1 MTNPIRQAECQ
12 PGAASS
18 LGIQTDCLLRR
29 GVHASHVADI
39 PGRRGRR
46 EPRHRR
52 LFTRIAGGTP
62 LALYTATHY
71 ASKRKH
77 SMLRKVCTKPV
88 VSASLRGK
96 ERRGTREILPADE
109 WLPRPG
115 PVTVAVSPPVKSLAS
130 GWTDIVR
137 LRDEVRED

>member
-1 MTNPIRQAECQ
+1 MHC
-12 PGAASS
+12 
-18 LGIQTDCLLRR
+18 
-29 GVHASHVADI
+29 
-39 PGRRGRR
+39 
-46 EPRHRR
+46 
-52 LFTRIAGGTP
+52 TRAM
-62 LALYTATHY
+62 HY
-71 ASKRKH
+71 VSKRKH

-137 LRDEVRED
+137 LRDEVREDIARRSGERLVGTRASGSPAPPRA